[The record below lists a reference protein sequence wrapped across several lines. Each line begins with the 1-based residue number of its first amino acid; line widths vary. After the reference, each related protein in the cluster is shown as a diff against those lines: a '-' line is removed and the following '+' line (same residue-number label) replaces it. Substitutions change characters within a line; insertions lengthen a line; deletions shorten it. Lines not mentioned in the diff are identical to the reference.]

1 MLRALLLI
9 LGLCISSTSA
19 AAAPVSRDDPE
30 SADPGQ
36 AAISTAAGDAVVVT
50 ANPRASRAAV
60 AVLKAGGSA
69 VDALVSAQAVLAVV
83 EPQSSGLAGGG
94 FLMHWDARQQQLQ
107 VLDGREVAPLSSRP
121 DDLLQPSGEPL
132 PWREATSRPEAIG
145 VPGTVALLWDVHQQH
160 GRLPWAT
167 TLQPAIRLARDGFR
181 PSPRLRR
188 SIGIAQRIGVD
199 HSPAFQALYLPG
211 GQPPPANRPFRNP
224 ALARTLEL
232 VAKDGGPSFYKGELA
247 QQILAGMAALQTD
260 QPDFRGWSPAD
271 LAGYAVV
278 QRSPLCHRLRSYRL
292 CTVPPPS
299 SGGLAVL
306 QTLALLNQSNALSG
320 PADPQTWRLLARAQ
334 AWADAD
340 RLYWVHDP
348 KDGAI
353 PTGPLLDPV
362 YIQSRAI
369 ALQTSPAARPTP
381 GLPPGLAAYP
391 YALPEQSREQ
401 GTTHLAIVD
410 GEGNLAAYTSSVET
424 VFGSRHLVAGM
435 VLNNQL
441 TDFAFRPS
449 INGQPV
455 ANRRRPG
462 RRPVSSMAPMIVF
475 ERGQPLLSVGSPGGR
490 SIPHVLSRVLLAS
503 LIWREPPARAVGL
516 PHLSRRRNGLV
527 LEQDPPL
534 PWPVALDQL
543 TPGDQPIR
551 RQRLGSGT
559 ALLQKINGRWHGA
572 ADPRREGTALSAD

>member
-1 MLRALLLI
+1 
-9 LGLCISSTSA
+9 
-19 AAAPVSRDDPE
+19 
-30 SADPGQ
+30 
-36 AAISTAAGDAVVVT
+36 
-50 ANPRASRAAV
+50 
-60 AVLKAGGSA
+60 
-69 VDALVSAQAVLAVV
+69 
-83 EPQSSGLAGGG
+83 
-94 FLMHWDARQQQLQ
+94 
-107 VLDGREVAPLSSRP
+107 
-121 DDLLQPSGEPL
+121 
-132 PWREATSRPEAIG
+132 
-145 VPGTVALLWDVHQQH
+145 
-160 GRLPWAT
+160 
-167 TLQPAIRLARDGFR
+167 
-181 PSPRLRR
+181 
-188 SIGIAQRIGVD
+188 
-199 HSPAFQALYLPG
+199 
-211 GQPPPANRPFRNP
+211 
-224 ALARTLEL
+224 
-232 VAKDGGPSFYKGELA
+232 
-247 QQILAGMAALQTD
+247 
-260 QPDFRGWSPAD
+260 
-271 LAGYAVV
+271 
-278 QRSPLCHRLRSYRL
+278 
-292 CTVPPPS
+292 
-299 SGGLAVL
+299 
-306 QTLALLNQSNALSG
+306 
-320 PADPQTWRLLARAQ
+320 
-334 AWADAD
+334 
-340 RLYWVHDP
+340 
-348 KDGAI
+348 
-353 PTGPLLDPV
+353 LLDPV

-435 VLNNQL
+435 LLNNQL

-516 PHLSRRRNGLV
+516 PHLSRRSNGLV

-534 PWPVALDQL
+534 PWPVALHQL

-572 ADPRREGTALSAD
+572 ADPRREGAALSAD